1 MDGVD
6 GHYLEK
12 GDYGYRRY
20 ETLREVID
28 REKKE
33 QADKHKGPT
42 FEDLD
47 YEHFEYLEKKWL
59 VNLLVRE
66 K

>member
-1 MDGVD
+1 MDDVD
-6 GHYLEK
+6 DHYLEKGEK

-20 ETLREVID
+20 KTLREVID

-33 QADKHKGPT
+33 QADKYKGPT

-47 YEHFEYLEKKWL
+47 YEHFEYLEKK
-59 VNLLVRE
+59 
-66 K
+66 

>member
-47 YEHFEYLEKKWL
+47 YEHFEYLEKK
-59 VNLLVRE
+59 
-66 K
+66 